1 MAARSSKGVK
11 ICIVKGGATGV
22 SMTVSVASKAK
33 PAVLTVTGDTG
44 IVPGSI
50 ITLAANATGLSELDG
65 KTWVAGPNT
74 AAGSLELL
82 GSDTSASTGTFAA
95 GASGTTKGYAESD
108 MVCLCL
114 SSIGFNP
121 DTPQTISVGTF
132 CDPGATLPSGV
143 TGAGTM
149 SFAGYVDVTQPD
161 YIELVAA
168 EADRN
173 QRIFR
178 ILLPNNGYLTF
189 PGTVGSLNLDIPIE
203 GAIGY
208 SGTVTLGSKPMH
220 LYS

>member
-22 SMTVSVASKAK
+22 TLTISAATKAA
-33 PAVLTVTGDTG
+33 PSVLTVTGDTG
-44 IVPGSI
+44 IVPGSVI
-50 ITLAANATGLSELDG
+50 KLANNATGLTELDG
-65 KTWVAGPNT
+65 KTWIAGPNT
-74 AAGSLELL
+74 TTGSLELL
-82 GSDTSASTGTFAA
+82 GSDASASTGTFSA
-95 GASGTTKGYAESD
+95 GASVSTGYAEGD

-114 SSIGFNP
+114 SQIGFNP
-121 DTPQTISVGTF
+121 ETPQTISVGTF

-143 TGAGTM
+143 TGAGTA
-149 SFAGYVDVTQPD
+149 SFAGYVDVTQDD
-161 YIELVAA
+161 YKELVAA

-173 QRIFR
+173 PREFR
-178 ILLPNNGYLTF
+178 ILLPNNGYMTF

-208 SGTVTLGSKPMH
+208 SGTITLGAKPRH